1 MEDVSMKKL
10 YSQETQAFK
19 FTHEDGSETSIKL
32 SPSGSFDSS
41 NLDRTKPIVEDKAK
55 YSIIISCSKG
65 CQMACNFCH
74 LTKLKMKF
82 EPLTEKQV
90 FDNIMSSIREVHK
103 SRPDISN
110 KYIKLCWMGM
120 GEAILQPETVRTVSI
135 LVLNTVLEEGLAIGV
150 DGVDISTVMPKTTS
164 KWKAVFSNLNES
176 LYGYNLNPSNMVGER
191 TPLRLFYS
199 LHHYSQVERDIII
212 PNTRS
217 IDSTLNILTCF
228 RDTTKINVV
237 LHYMFME
244 GVNDSEE
251 DVVGLVDWFNSND
264 DYYDTQFRV
273 LRYNSFNTV
282 DAESCKMNLI
292 VKYLEENMKVKQLK
306 IQYSSGEDI
315 SSACGQFIGVN

>member
-1 MEDVSMKKL
+1 MNTL

-19 FTHEDGSETSIKL
+19 FTHDDGSETSVKL
-32 SPSGSFDSS
+32 SPSGSFDSN
-41 NLDRTKPIVEDKAK
+41 NLDRKNPIVEDKEK

-65 CQMACNFCH
+65 CQMECNFCH

-82 EPLTEKQV
+82 EPLTEAQI
-90 FDNIMSSIREVHK
+90 FDNVVHSIREVYK
-103 SRPDISN
+103 SRPDIAG

-120 GEAILQPETVRTVSI
+120 GEAILQPDIVRTVSV

-150 DGVDISTVMPKTTS
+150 DGVDISTVMPKINS
-164 KWKAVFSNLNES
+164 YWQSVFANLNTR
-176 LYGYNLNPSNMVGER
+176 LKAFNLNPNNMVGDR

-199 LHHYSQVERDIII
+199 LHHYDNEERKIII
-212 PNTRS
+212 PNTRDIS
-217 IDSTLNILTCF
+217 DAMARITGF

-237 LHYMFME
+237 VHYMFME

-251 DVVGLVDWFNSND
+251 DVVGLVNWFNSND

-282 DAESCKMNLI
+282 DAESCKMHLI
-292 VKYLEENMKVKQLK
+292 VKYLEDYMKVKQLK

-315 SSACGQFIGVN
+315 SSACGQFLGG

>member
-1 MEDVSMKKL
+1 MNTL

-19 FTHEDGSETSIKL
+19 FTHEDGSETSVKL
-32 SPSGSFDSS
+32 SPSGSFDSN
-41 NLDRTKPIVEDKAK
+41 NLDRENPIVEDKEK

-65 CQMACNFCH
+65 CQMSCSFCH

-82 EPLTEKQV
+82 EPLTEKQI
-90 FDNIMSSIREVHK
+90 FDNIMSSIREVSK
-103 SRPDISN
+103 SRPDISS

-120 GEAILQPETVRTVSI
+120 GEAILQPEVVRTVSI

-150 DGVDISTVMPKTTS
+150 DGVDISTVMPKS
-164 KWKAVFSNLNES
+164 ISQWQSVFADLNFR
-176 LYGYNLNPSNMVGER
+176 LKDFNLNPNNMVGDR

-199 LHHYSQVERDIII
+199 LHHYANEERKIII
-212 PNTRS
+212 PNTRAIS
-217 IDSTLNILTCF
+217 DAMARITGF

-237 LHYMFME
+237 VHYMFME

-251 DVVGLVDWFNSND
+251 DVVGLVNWFNSNG

-292 VKYLEENMKVKQLK
+292 VKYLEDYMKVKQLK

-315 SSACGQFIGVN
+315 SSACGQFIGS

>member
-1 MEDVSMKKL
+1 MNTL

-19 FTHEDGSETSIKL
+19 FTHEDGSETSVKL
-32 SPSGSFDSS
+32 SPSGSFDSN
-41 NLDRTKPIVEDKAK
+41 NLDRKNPIVEDKEK

-65 CQMACNFCH
+65 CQMECNFCH

-82 EPLTEKQV
+82 EPLTEKQI
-90 FDNIMSSIREVHK
+90 FDNVMSSIREVYK
-103 SRPDISN
+103 SRPDIAG

-120 GEAILQPETVRTVSI
+120 GEAILQPEVVRTVSI
-135 LVLNTVLEEGLAIGV
+135 LVLNTVLEGGLAIGV
-150 DGVDISTVMPKTTS
+150 DGVDISTVLPKTTG
-164 KWKAVFSNLNES
+164 KWRESFDDLDTRLSN
-176 LYGYNLNPSNMVGER
+176 YPLNPSNNVGGR
-191 TPLRLFYS
+191 SPLRLFYS
-199 LHHYSQVERDIII
+199 LHHYDESERNKII
-212 PNTRS
+212 PNTRN
-217 IDSTLNILTCF
+217 IDSALKIITEF
-228 RDTTKINVV
+228 RNTTSINVV

-251 DVVGLVDWFNSND
+251 DVVGLVNWFNSND

-292 VKYLEENMKVKQLK
+292 VKYLEDYMKVKQLK

-315 SSACGQFIGVN
+315 SSACGQFIGG